1 MNDAGSSS
9 KVINVWRLKLNDKND
24 MNFFSHGFRVKRK
37 LMINDTS
44 EEKNEVPKDKHL
56 SNNDHDDLAHP

>member
-37 LMINDTS
+37 LMINDKS
-44 EEKNEVPKDKHL
+44 AEKKRSSKR
-56 SNNDHDDLAHP
+56 